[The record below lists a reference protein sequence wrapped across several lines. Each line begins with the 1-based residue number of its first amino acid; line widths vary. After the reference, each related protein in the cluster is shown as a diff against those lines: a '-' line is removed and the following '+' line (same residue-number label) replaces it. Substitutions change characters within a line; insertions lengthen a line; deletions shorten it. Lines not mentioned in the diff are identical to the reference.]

1 MSSERVPVQIFQDDK
16 HACRTVA
23 AEIAAL
29 IEANNARQ
37 KPTVLGL
44 ATGHT
49 PVNVYAELIRRHRDQ
64 GLDLSRVITF
74 NLDAYYPIDRSAIQ
88 SYYTWMHENLFKHV
102 NIRPENIHIPRGDL
116 PEEEVEAFCAE
127 YERKIA
133 AVGGIDLQILG
144 IGRDGHIAFN
154 EPGASLGSRTRLKTL
169 TEETIKDNARF
180 FQSMDE
186 VPRFA
191 ITMGVG
197 TILEA
202 RKILL
207 LASGEQK
214 AQIIA
219 EAIEGP
225 ITSQVT
231 ASALQL
237 HRDVVVIVDE
247 AAGARLKRADYYRWV
262 YNQKRR
268 LIPTL
273 LGQSN

>member
-102 NIRPENIHIPRGDL
+102 NIRPENIKIPRGDL
-116 PEEEVEAFCAE
+116 PEEKV
-127 YERKIA
+127 
-133 AVGGIDLQILG
+133 
-144 IGRDGHIAFN
+144 
-154 EPGASLGSRTRLKTL
+154 
-169 TEETIKDNARF
+169 
-180 FQSMDE
+180 
-186 VPRFA
+186 
-191 ITMGVG
+191 
-197 TILEA
+197 
-202 RKILL
+202 
-207 LASGEQK
+207 
-214 AQIIA
+214 
-219 EAIEGP
+219 
-225 ITSQVT
+225 
-231 ASALQL
+231 
-237 HRDVVVIVDE
+237 
-247 AAGARLKRADYYRWV
+247 
-262 YNQKRR
+262 
-268 LIPTL
+268 
-273 LGQSN
+273 